1 MPPVNVDNLMRELSI
16 DQLIQVQIKLRNETE
31 NKREDLRQMVG
42 RRYRDVLDASNA
54 VKRLTEIASE
64 LSILL
69 NDTKRSFSAQQN
81 SDSTYEY
88 TKRAVVNAGRRLLL
102 LHTLLPLIASTS
114 DLLTRSFALC
124 IAENLQR
131 QLQTEQ
137 HHLLDKKDE
146 NVPLLL
152 SLLSERLFQSRIEL
166 LNEIG
171 EDIGFEVDWR
181 SVTTLLAAQALLKPR
196 MDVSELLKLYLESR
210 MKIVSQVL
218 HQPDS
223 TLLGLVRHIKDTI
236 QCVEQT
242 FGRGQGF
249 LSAIQFVT
257 KKGWAP
263 EEIKQL
269 VEDQPLSASRILE
282 KEIVLV
288 NGGCVENKFRLQEKS
303 VIQRAFSE
311 WINEVCSIARDRVKA
326 MCNHFERVEQAV
338 EFAVAVGHIFKTDWL
353 TTNSFIEEDGHGN
366 NSNTYSLIYKQLF
379 GTTLLERFNQL
390 INEELIL
397 LEKKLHSKL
406 PLINCKPQMPFQRS
420 GIAAVKFDPQL
431 ASGISTELQELVS
444 EFSEQLLLLQKNVYK
459 YTNVGQEENVG
470 ELYNVLAEKVLLMVE
485 RLTNFSE
492 WEINLI
498 KPITEQQQTN
508 FEENKNS
515 LFLFNNNNENIIT
528 TRELREKWLSI
539 FRLLLALVQH
549 EPSILCQCMNHNL
562 ERIVN
567 CNKLLHNATEEALC
581 QFMNCVINEHFRASN
596 LYSQLL
602 ENVLSWYGW
611 MDILQEPEH
620 VKLSE
625 TVKILVPTQ
634 ISSHFYILLTE
645 ICSELNQ
652 NSLGH
657 LFTKNV
663 TLHVSKQIG
672 HLFTL
677 ILQQCLNN
685 CASIPA
691 ICVQLIF
698 DCKAFFQMFP
708 DKQFLEISK
717 QIESKM
723 DPIEMNILQ
732 EPLLRNAKLF
742 AQRTAM
748 MFGQLQSEPITAFN
762 KESQLEESYSS
773 LVDLIPRVQDVQR
786 LAQIPRLSKFRDS
799 TNQWKG
805 EENENKNLSITKQ
818 QKRQSSKSPQ
828 RFEGIK
834 GQQQSSTSSFSSLYD
849 KISTSWF
856 KT

>member
-16 DQLIQVQIKLRNETE
+16 DQLIQVQLKLRNETE

-81 SDSTYEY
+81 TESISEY
-88 TKRAVVNAGRRLLL
+88 TKRAVINAGRRLLL
-102 LHTLLPLIASTS
+102 LHTLLPIIASTS

-152 SLLSERLFQSRIEL
+152 SLLSERLFQSRSEL

-171 EDIGFEVDWR
+171 EAIGFEVDWR

-196 MDVSELLKLYLESR
+196 MDISELLQLYLESR
-210 MKIVSQVL
+210 MKIVSEVL
-218 HQPDS
+218 HQHDS

-249 LSAIQFVT
+249 LSAIQFIT

-269 VEDQPLSASRILE
+269 VEDQPLSTSRILE
-282 KEIVLV
+282 TEIALV
-288 NGGCVENKFRLQEKS
+288 NGGCFENKFKLQERN
-303 VIQRAFSE
+303 VIQLAFSD

-338 EFAVAVGHIFKTDWL
+338 EFAVAIGQIFKTDWL
-353 TTNSFIEEDGHGN
+353 TNSFIEEDSHSN
-366 NSNTYSLIYKQLF
+366 NFSTYSLIYRQLF
-379 GTTLLERFNQL
+379 DTTLLERFYQL
-390 INEELIL
+390 IDEELIL
-397 LEKKLHSKL
+397 LENKLHTKL

-431 ASGISTELQELVS
+431 ASGISTELQELVQ
-444 EFSEQLLLLQKNVYK
+444 EFSEQLLQLQKNVHK

-470 ELYNVLAEKVLLMVE
+470 ELHNILAERVLLMVE

-492 WEINLI
+492 WKIDLI
-498 KPITEQQQTN
+498 KPITEQINNQ
-508 FEENKNS
+508 EETNS
-515 LFLFNNNNENIIT
+515 LFLFNNINENIIT

-549 EPSILCQCMNHNL
+549 EPSILCNCMNHNL

-567 CNKLLHNATEEALC
+567 CNKMLHNATEEALC
-581 QFMNCVINEHFRASN
+581 QFMNCIINEHFRASN
-596 LYSQLL
+596 LYSQIL
-602 ENVLSWYGW
+602 ENVTTWNGW
-611 MDILQEPEH
+611 MDLLQEPEH

-625 TVKILVPTQ
+625 TVEIFVPTQ
-634 ISSHFYILLTE
+634 ISSHFYILLVE

-657 LFTKNV
+657 LFTRNV

-677 ILQQCLNN
+677 ILQQCSNN
-685 CASIPA
+685 CVSIPA

-717 QIESKM
+717 QIETKM

-762 KESQLEESYSS
+762 KEAQLEESYSS

-799 TNQWKG
+799 NQWKG
-805 EENENKNLSITKQ
+805 DEKNSSKNLSTKSQ
-818 QKRQSSKSPQ
+818 QRQSSKSPQ
-828 RFEGIK
+828 RLLGESIK
-834 GQQQSSTSSFSSLYD
+834 GQQSSSSFSSLYD

-856 KT
+856 RT

>member
-1 MPPVNVDNLMRELSI
+1 
-16 DQLIQVQIKLRNETE
+16 
-31 NKREDLRQMVG
+31 MVG

-69 NDTKRSFSAQQN
+69 NDTKCSFSAQQN
-81 SDSTYEY
+81 SDPTYEY

-102 LHTLLPLIASTS
+102 LHSLLPLIVS

-171 EDIGFEVDWR
+171 EAIGFEVDWR

-269 VEDQPLSASRILE
+269 VEDQPLSTSRILE

-353 TTNSFIEEDGHGN
+353 TTNSFIEEDGHEN
-366 NSNTYSLIYKQLF
+366 NSNTYSLIYRQLF
-379 GTTLLERFNQL
+379 
-390 INEELIL
+390 
-397 LEKKLHSKL
+397 
-406 PLINCKPQMPFQRS
+406 
-420 GIAAVKFDPQL
+420 

-485 RLTNFSE
+485 
-492 WEINLI
+492 
-498 KPITEQQQTN
+498 
-508 FEENKNS
+508 
-515 LFLFNNNNENIIT
+515 
-528 TRELREKWLSI
+528 REKWLSI

-602 ENVLSWYGW
+602 ENVSGWYGW
-611 MDILQEPEH
+611 MDILQ
-620 VKLSE
+620 
-625 TVKILVPTQ
+625 
-634 ISSHFYILLTE
+634 
-645 ICSELNQ
+645 
-652 NSLGH
+652 
-657 LFTKNV
+657 
-663 TLHVSKQIG
+663 
-672 HLFTL
+672 
-677 ILQQCLNN
+677 
-685 CASIPA
+685 
-691 ICVQLIF
+691 
-698 DCKAFFQMFP
+698 
-708 DKQFLEISK
+708 
-717 QIESKM
+717 
-723 DPIEMNILQ
+723 
-732 EPLLRNAKLF
+732 
-742 AQRTAM
+742 
-748 MFGQLQSEPITAFN
+748 
-762 KESQLEESYSS
+762 
-773 LVDLIPRVQDVQR
+773 
-786 LAQIPRLSKFRDS
+786 
-799 TNQWKG
+799 
-805 EENENKNLSITKQ
+805 
-818 QKRQSSKSPQ
+818 
-828 RFEGIK
+828 
-834 GQQQSSTSSFSSLYD
+834 
-849 KISTSWF
+849 
-856 KT
+856 